1 MSNIPLDLQRK
12 FEQRWA
18 ARFARPVPP
27 SVPREHMDE
36 KLDQQLVPA
45 WQNQEENPPGESGRL
60 EVCTGGVSAGPK
72 P

>member
-36 KLDQQLVPA
+36 KLDQQLVP
-45 WQNQEENPPGESGRL
+45 PGKTKKKTRRAKAAGL
-60 EVCTGGVSAGPK
+60 KSAPVV
-72 P
+72 